1 MQYQSIVMEEVISI
15 FLEKGK
21 EGKKQLIEWFLNRV
35 IGEEAKV
42 QFSFMP
48 YDKPE
53 KTKGYMNG
61 SRTRKLKTVKGTL
74 KQKKPQL
81 REFLFKAGVF

>member
-1 MQYQSIVMEEVISI
+1 MKEVISI
-15 FLEKGK
+15 FLKDRK
-21 EGKKQLIEWFLNRV
+21 EGKKQLIEWFLYKV
-35 IGEEAKV
+35 IEEEARV
-42 QFSFMP
+42 QFSSMP
-48 YDKPE
+48 YEKPQ

>member
-48 YDKPE
+48 YDKHE